1 MQGNQPRRPG
11 ELVFNLGMVLGSA
24 YLLYSAYGISGFEA
38 LSAPGT
44 VPMVTTGIMLVT
56 GVLILLET
64 LRKSRVT
71 SERLDRDILP
81 MPVIVTI
88 LLILAYALALK
99 PLGFLPTS
107 FVFLAVMIRYLSGG
121 SVLRAIG
128 LSLLIV
134 ALVYAI
140 FRLVFT
146 VLMPPGI
153 VPEGEILAFV
163 RNLLSGKGN

>member
-1 MQGNQPRRPG
+1 MQGKEPRRPG
-11 ELVFNLGMVLGSA
+11 ELVFNIGMTLGSL
-24 YLLYSAYGISGFEA
+24 YLLYSAWGISGFEA

-44 VPMVTTGIMLVT
+44 VPMVTTAIMVVCGALILRETLQKPKVT
-56 GVLILLET
+56 G
-64 LRKSRVT
+64 
-71 SERLDRDILP
+71 ERLERDILP
-81 MPVIVTI
+81 MPVIVTAAM
-88 LLILAYALALK
+88 LLAYALLLK

-107 FVFLAVMIRYLSGG
+107 FLFLAGMIRYLAGG
-121 SVLRAIG
+121 SVLRAA
-128 LSLLIV
+128 LLALMIV